1 VKHATDAANEFSG
14 SDRDR
19 YLAAAQN
26 LRIPYWDWARP
37 VTDGQHVV
45 PDSLSS
51 SAISVNVP
59 SGQVTIA
66 NPLYS
71 YRFHPIDQRLGGQVS
86 NFLDILEWHR
96 YQVVNWHNDRFD
108 RVFGFNLLLVNI
120 QSQDACKN
128 EHQLISF

>member
-19 YLAAAQN
+19 YLTAAQN

-37 VTDGQHVV
+37 VSDGQHAV

-51 SAISVNVP
+51 SGVDVTIP
-59 SGQVTIA
+59 SGQATIA

-71 YRFHPIDQRLGGQVS
+71 YRFHPIDERLGSPVS
-86 NFLDILEWHR
+86 NPCHPRVATDI
-96 YQVVNWHNDRFD
+96 NSDP
-108 RVFGFNLLLVNI
+108 FG
-120 QSQDACKN
+120 
-128 EHQLISF
+128 